1 MTDYIKEDWWRGG
14 VGWGKWSE
22 SKNIPKVVDR
32 MRDEKKGRIQ
42 G

>member
-1 MTDYIKEDWWRGG
+1 MGRGG
-14 VGWGKWSE
+14 KGGGGGGGGGKWSE